1 MALHQASLKQFGTQ
15 LQTSYQKIV
24 HFEAPVTT
32 EPAQAMPQM
41 PKFQIDHFLKQALA
55 KQLPVTVQFNDF
67 DHGGQNAL
75 NGQFKQQAS
84 GRIIFEAAN
93 HKLFHLVTANAIR
106 YIARQQPAATAV
118 KSGS

>member
-1 MALHQASLKQFGTQ
+1 MALHQASLKQFSTR

-24 HFEAPVTT
+24 HFEAPAAAKPTK
-32 EPAQAMPQM
+32 ALPQM

-75 NGQFKQQAS
+75 NGKFKQQAA
-84 GRIIFEAAN
+84 GPIIFQAAN

-106 YIARQQPAATAV
+106 YIALQQPAATLA